1 MKALKI
7 ILNNKRKTVIALM
20 YICIIVFVSACN
32 ASEKESAA
40 DDIPFYEEG
49 LNVVKLMDE
58 KLHNEK
64 ISGYMLT
71 GSLTDTE
78 YYSKLINADYS
89 EPAGIYTVEFPTGIV
104 DLAAIVGVND
114 GFSVSDAGD
123 MSEELKESL
132 SYQAAASYIT
142 ILMSRY
148 SGVEALALSA
158 TFNTKYLFV
167 DASLE
172 GKNMMCIYTYGDD
185 YPIAVTFSVG
195 KDGAVEAEGKF
206 ILIDDFK
213 TESTADIESS
223 LFGVIKDMGYDISV
237 AEIIKVK

>member
-1 MKALKI
+1 MKALKR
-7 ILNNKRKTVIALM
+7 ILNKRKTVIALF

-32 ASEKESAA
+32 TSEKESVT
-40 DDIPFYEEG
+40 DDVQFYEEG
-49 LNVVKLMDE
+49 LNVVRLMDE

-64 ISGYMLT
+64 IVSYMLT
-71 GSLTDTE
+71 DNLKDTT

-89 EPAGIYTVEFPTGIV
+89 EPAGIYTVELPTGMV
-104 DLAAIVGVND
+104 DLAAIAGISS
-114 GFSVSDAGD
+114 GFSISDAGE

-158 TFNTKYLFV
+158 SLNTKYLFV
-167 DASLE
+167 DTSLE
-172 GKNMMCIYTYGDD
+172 GKNMMCIYIYKDA

-206 ILIDDFK
+206 IIIDDFK
-213 TESTADIESS
+213 TESVEDIENS
-223 LFGVIKDMGYDISV
+223 LFGFIKDMGYDISV
-237 AEIIKVK
+237 AEIIKIK